1 MHPRE
6 SCVWEAEAVLSRV
19 LRDVDDEVDDYEVMV
34 PAVGGA
40 LARYLGC
47 AVHSASKRCARRAE
61 DELVGKLAEVVR
73 EHGLTDGEAMR
84 VVVTCLGDYLQNVAK
99 YTIRE
104 ERHPGKPGMA
114 GGLADEEDD
123 S

>member
-1 MHPRE
+1 M
-6 SCVWEAEAVLSRV
+6 
-19 LRDVDDEVDDYEVMV
+19 
-34 PAVGGA
+34 
-40 LARYLGC
+40 
-47 AVHSASKRCARRAE
+47 RCSG
-61 DELVGKLAEVVR
+61 VAEVVR